1 MTVGKGNS
9 QLTDWEKKISS
20 HFIIY
25 NIQGIPLNDQE
36 KDRDSR

>member
-1 MTVGKGNS
+1 MTMGKGNS
-9 QLTDWEKKISS
+9 QLTDQKKTSS

-36 KDRDSR
+36 KDRDSS